1 MIVGSRDRYESG
13 SKNILIMRVD
23 NNGKLMW
30 EKELITTDNTF
41 EEAYS
46 ISSDKKGGFFITS
59 SVNDKIYKNN
69 YSPRIIKIDSF
80 GNTYW
85 DRKLNANALE
95 YHQFRG
101 FSTQEGNYLVAGT
114 SIYDEKSNLKSDSFI
129 TLIDGNGNLIWTNS
143 YGTADNDDWGWSI
156 LEKSNREILMVGST
170 KSFNSSLFDIFLV
183 RVGPDGE

>member
-1 MIVGSRDRYESG
+1 DNLGNQIFFKSYGNQAFPNHEWGYDLLQLYDDSFLIVGSRDRYESG

-143 YGTADNDDWGWSI
+143 YGT
-156 LEKSNREILMVGST
+156 
-170 KSFNSSLFDIFLV
+170 
-183 RVGPDGE
+183 